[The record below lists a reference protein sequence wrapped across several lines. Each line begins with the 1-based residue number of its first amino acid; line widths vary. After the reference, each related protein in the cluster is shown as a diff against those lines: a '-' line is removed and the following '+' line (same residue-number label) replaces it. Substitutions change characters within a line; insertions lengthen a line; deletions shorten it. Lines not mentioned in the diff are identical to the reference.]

1 MRNDPTG
8 LAVCETPADRLH
20 DVEVVQHVIQ
30 AAIVRQTVEKRP
42 NSIFCGHM
50 HLREDAPS
58 IRPEPGSAKFVIN
71 LIGAGDHIA
80 VPVFVP
86 VRGVQSVI

>member
-20 DVEVVQHVIQ
+20 DVEVVQDVIQ

-50 HLREDAPS
+50 NLREDAPS
-58 IRPEPGSAKFVIN
+58 IRPAPKADFIS
-71 LIGAGDHIA
+71 L
-80 VPVFVP
+80 
-86 VRGVQSVI
+86 